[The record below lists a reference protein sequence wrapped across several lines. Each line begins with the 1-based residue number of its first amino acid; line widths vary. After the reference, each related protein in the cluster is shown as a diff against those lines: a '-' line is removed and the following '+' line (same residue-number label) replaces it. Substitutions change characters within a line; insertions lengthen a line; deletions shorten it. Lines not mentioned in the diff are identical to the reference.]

1 MSGIL
6 GQIFSSGAKELVSG
20 IGDALDKN
28 ITNTEEKMKAKAML
42 TQVATELVSKI
53 KVEASSIIQTEAKGN
68 WLQRSWRPITML
80 IFVFIVVY
88 SKFVALV
95 FSLPVPELEPQ
106 FWELIKLGLGGYVF
120 GRSIEKTASVIVSN
134 VDVIP
139 RRFKKSKNK

>member
-6 GQIFSSGAKELVSG
+6 GKIFSTGAATLVSG

-28 ITNTEEKMKAKAML
+28 ITNAEEKMAAKATL
-42 TQVATELVSKI
+42 IKLSTDLISKI
-53 KVEASSIIQTEAKGN
+53 TVEASSIIQTEAKGN

-80 IFVFIVVY
+80 LFVFIVVY

-120 GRSIEKTASVIVSN
+120 GRSIEKTASTIVSN
-134 VDVIP
+134 VDIIP
-139 RRFKKSKNK
+139 QRFKSKKQ

>member
-1 MSGIL
+1 MSGLL

-28 ITNTEEKMKAKAML
+28 ITNTEEKMKAKAVL
-42 TQVATELVSKI
+42 NQVATELVSKI

-120 GRSIEKTASVIVSN
+120 GRSVEKTASVIVSN